1 MQKRAIPT
9 FFFGCFILFFLAECG
24 NIQAEKQK
32 AEKLTIEL
40 GQTFANDGVKIY
52 LDKKLVYN
60 KLITTPDSSRI
71 TDVFE
76 VKKPAKAYTLTV
88 EINGSRFEKS
98 SPKNQKE
105 LNTEDYSLLIDFNRE
120 AEEVEIKTKT
130 VIILYD

>member
-1 MQKRAIPT
+1 MRKRAIPT
-9 FFFGCFILFFLAECG
+9 FFFGFIILFFLTMCG

-32 AEKLTIEL
+32 IEKLKIEL
-40 GQTFANDGVKIY
+40 GQVFANDAVKIY

-60 KLITTPDSSRI
+60 KVISSLDSVRI
-71 TDVFE
+71 TDAFE
-76 VKKPAKAYTLTV
+76 VKKTAKAFTITV

-105 LNTEDYSLLIDFNRE
+105 LNTEDYSLLIDYNRE